1 VRGKN
6 EDLELEKRL
15 RGLHEEPSDALLEAL
30 AARVGARQSH
40 AWSKAAF
47 LAAVVTV
54 VLGTFAS
61 FGGVGYAA
69 AGADQALNTVA
80 HSAVVQS
87 SADRQYKPKHAV
99 HVGAT
104 AGVTVQAAPPVKA
117 QTLPFTG
124 LSLVWTAIAGFAML
138 LLGIALRRREQRR

>member
-1 VRGKN
+1 MGHKQ
-6 EDLELEKRL
+6 DFELEKRL
-15 RGLHEEPSDALLEAL
+15 RDFREEPSDALLETL
-30 AARVGARQSH
+30 AARVGVRPKR

-69 AGADQALNTVA
+69 AGADEALNVVA
-80 HSAVVQS
+80 RSAAVQS
-87 SADRQYKPKHAV
+87 SADRQYAPKHAV

-104 AGVTVQAAPPVKA
+104 AGVTHAAPPVKA

-124 LSLVWTAIAGFAML
+124 MSLVWTTVAGLAML
-138 LLGIALRRREQRR
+138 LVGIALRRREQRR

>member
-1 VRGKN
+1 MGQN
-6 EDLELEKRL
+6 DDFELEKRL
-15 RGLHEEPSDALLEAL
+15 RDLREEPSDALLETL
-30 AARVGARQSH
+30 TARVGVRPKR

-69 AGADQALNTVA
+69 AGADEALNVVA
-80 HSAVVQS
+80 RSAAVQS
-87 SADRQYKPKHAV
+87 SADRQYAPKHSV

-104 AGVTVQAAPPVKA
+104 AGVTHAAPPVNA

-124 LSLVWTAIAGFAML
+124 LSLVWTTVAGLAML
-138 LLGIALRRREQRR
+138 FLGIALRRREQRR

>member
-6 EDLELEKRL
+6 EDLEFEKRL
-15 RGLHEEPSDALLEAL
+15 RGLREEPSDALLEAL
-30 AARVGARQSH
+30 AARVGARQPH

-54 VLGTFAS
+54 VLGTFTA

-69 AGADQALNTVA
+69 AGADQALNAVA

-87 SADRQYKPKHAV
+87 SADRQYKPKPAV

-104 AGVTVQAAPPVKA
+104 AAATTHAARPVKE